1 MFLATNRQRSCLKVL
16 QKETTSLCSDLKLQA
31 NFVWLS
37 HLVNFSQVQVAAALG
52 QFGTGAAFPQVSIV
66 DLKQPQQQKK
76 QNEYQNE
83 NKYVHFKK
91 MVSDRIW
98 RIDLYSSLVRYELCH
113 LVSDRDLHMFPQI
126 RATKD
131 DFTARCFHVIHAVWC
146 KFCQISWVNKLSA
159 ESVGNWPDMPFTLRI
174 HRSTCCSMA
183 ICHANHATDNG

>member
-1 MFLATNRQRSCLKVL
+1 MRVGWSHDFPEGTWCDINICGVQMKWQVRCFLPLTGKDPAWKCSKKRQQVFA
-16 QKETTSLCSDLKLQA
+16 LKLQA

-76 QNEYQNE
+76 QNKNQNE

-113 LVSDRDLHMFPQI
+113 LVCDNVECPPMFDE
-126 RATKD
+126 KM
-131 DFTARCFHVIHAVWC
+131 
-146 KFCQISWVNKLSA
+146 K
-159 ESVGNWPDMPFTLRI
+159 ES
-174 HRSTCCSMA
+174 
-183 ICHANHATDNG
+183 